1 MVSGSRI
8 GSETVVP
15 VAWYRR
21 IAPRAML
28 GILAALAAFDL
39 GFFLLAVYPAQ
50 SAERETRAR
59 IARLASQVADTR
71 RDFDPV
77 RAAAERV
84 ERAAADG
91 DALVQQIALP
101 RRSAF
106 SALLTELGEAAN
118 GAGVEMR
125 ETTYGSV
132 EPIEGSE
139 GYGIVTVEANFRGSY
154 GNLVSLLYRLDRS
167 QLFFIIGSLGAT
179 PRDDESSNELQINMR
194 FDTFVRD
201 L

>member
-1 MVSGSRI
+1 MGSSSRI
-8 GSETVVP
+8 GSETVAP

-21 IAPRAML
+21 LAPRAIL

-59 IARLASQVADTR
+59 IARLASQVAETR
-71 RDFDPV
+71 RDFDRI
-77 RAAAERV
+77 RAAAKRV
-84 ERAAADG
+84 EKASADG
-91 DALVQQIALP
+91 DALVQEIALP
-101 RRSAF
+101 RRNAF

-118 GAGVEMR
+118 GAEVELR
-125 ETTYGSV
+125 ETTYGRV
-132 EPIEGSE
+132 EPIEGSD
-139 GYGIVTVEANFRGSY
+139 GYGIVAVDANFRGSY

-167 QLFFIIGSLGAT
+167 ELFFIIGSLGAT